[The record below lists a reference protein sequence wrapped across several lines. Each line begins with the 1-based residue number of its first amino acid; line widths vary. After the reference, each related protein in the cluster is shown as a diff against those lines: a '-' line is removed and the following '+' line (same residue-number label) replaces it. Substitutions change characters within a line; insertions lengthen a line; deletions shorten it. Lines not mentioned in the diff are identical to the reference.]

1 MERQCIIASVK
12 WSTVMTINPDELIET
27 RVPTPADLA
36 GMIKFLRDEN
46 KWSQATLAEIAKLT
60 DRTIQRVESGEPSS
74 VDTRRALAGAFKLDD
89 LDTFNKPMP
98 FPNVEKW
105 KARSADIEKT
115 TVVVPLT
122 KIADGRTIRTMIE
135 GTHSAAIEE
144 IGDTTEEAR
153 EAFAGIA
160 DYLTDYNDVRE
171 CYSMSQRLGVDRD
184 MDALLKTID
193 EEGAAVGAGL
203 RHASVRFKSDAAGID
218 PMDWTNIY
226 LVLARADTLPSSIRV
241 PKKISLA

>member
-1 MERQCIIASVK
+1 
-12 WSTVMTINPDELIET
+12 MTISFDELLEA

-36 GMIKFLRDEN
+36 ALIKFLRDEN
-46 KWSQATLAEIAKLT
+46 KWSQSTLAEIARLT

-89 LDTFNKPMP
+89 LDTFNRPMA
-98 FPNVEKW
+98 FPNLEKW
-105 KARSADIEKT
+105 KARSAEIEKT

-144 IGDTTEEAR
+144 IGDTTEAAR
-153 EAFAGIA
+153 EAFAGLT

-184 MDALLKTID
+184 IDALLKTID

-203 RHASVRFKSDAAGID
+203 RHAKLRFKSDAPGID

-226 LVLARADTLPSSIRV
+226 LVLARADALPSSIRA
-241 PKKISLA
+241 PKKVSLA